1 LVPGHFILALYRLF
15 SFFSMTG
22 ASYQQQMEF
31 FFDEE
36 GVTIEEEEEEEEEG
50 DAALREE

>member
-1 LVPGHFILALYRLF
+1 MVPGHFILALYRLF

-36 GVTIEEEEEEEEEG
+36 GVTIEEEEGDAPPEEG
-50 DAALREE
+50 IEEPC